1 MNSCAFIGRIGRD
14 AATRQAGNSD
24 ATSWPIA
31 VDVGYGDNKTTLWI
45 DCTLWGERGGRLA
58 QYIRK
63 GERIG
68 VHGEVSLREYQKDGE
83 TKTTLALR
91 VADVTLL
98 GDKSAGE
105 SKPAGGRSANRE
117 TRTTA
122 RSEAQRPAETFE
134 DDTEIPFAHNRSI
147 I

>member
-1 MNSCAFIGRIGRD
+1 MNHAHFIGRIGRD

-45 DCTLWGERGGRLA
+45 DCTLWGERGGKLA

-105 SKPAGGRSANRE
+105 SKPAGGG
-117 TRTTA
+117 
-122 RSEAQRPAETFE
+122 RPASREPRQTPRSQAPQQADDFE
-134 DDTEIPFAHNRSI
+134 SDSIPF
-147 I
+147 

>member
-1 MNSCAFIGRIGRD
+1 MNHAHFIGRIGRD
-14 AATRQAGNSD
+14 AATRQAGSSD

-45 DCTLWGERGGRLA
+45 DCTLWGERGGKLA

-105 SKPAGGRSANRE
+105 SKPGASSRPANRE
-117 TRTTA
+117 PRQT
-122 RSEAQRPAETFE
+122 QRAPQPSNNFE
-134 DDTEIPFAHNRSI
+134 DDPDLIPF
-147 I
+147 